1 MDLLP
6 NFSIE
11 TWTLI
16 ALVITLITVYGYAPY
31 GFFKKVGIPGPK
43 PWPFIGTFLNYR
55 RGIHHFDEECY
66 KKYGKVWGLYD
77 GRQPLMCIMDTG
89 MIKTVLVKEC
99 YSNFTNRRDLGVNG
113 PLSDAVSVAEDEQW
127 KRIRGILSPSFTS
140 GRLKEMYTIMLQHS
154 KNLLNFLNKKVEADE
169 VIDVKDLFGPYSMD
183 VVTST
188 AFSVDIDSI
197 NNPSDPFVANI
208 KEMTQFSFLNPLV
221 VLTVL
226 FPFLV
231 PIFKKMNVSTFP
243 AHVID
248 FFYNFLRQIKSDR
261 NKDKKNSRVDFMQ
274 LMVNAQMQEDN
285 EEGSSQKG
293 LTDNE
298 ILAQA
303 MIFIFGGY
311 ETTSSSLGFLAYNL
325 ATNPKIQ
332 KKLQEEI
339 DKTFPGKVRPNYDDL
354 MQLEYLDMVVNESMR
369 VFPILSRLERMT
381 KTSVE
386 INGFTIPKGTVV
398 AIPVYVLQHDK
409 AYWPEPEAFKP
420 ERFSKENKDNVDP
433 YAYLPFGAGPRNC
446 IGNRFALV
454 SMKLVIAE
462 ILQHYSFV
470 PCKETDIPMVLNTE
484 GLVAPKNPIKLKLK
498 PRAVSS

>member
-43 PWPFIGTFLNYR
+43 PWPFIGTFLNYKK
-55 RGIHHFDEECY
+55 GVHHFDEECY

-113 PLSDAVSVAEDEQW
+113 PLSDAVSIAEDEQW
-127 KRIRGILSPSFTS
+127 KRIRSILSPSFTS

-197 NNPSDPFVANI
+197 NHPSDPFVANI

-243 AHVID
+243 ARVLD

-261 NKDKKNSRVDFMQ
+261 NKDKKKSRVDFMQ
-274 LMVNAQMQEDN
+274 LMVNAQMQEGN

-303 MIFIFGGY
+303 MIFIFAGY

-339 DKTFPGKVRPNYDDL
+339 DKTFPGKVPPNYDDL

-454 SMKLVIAE
+454 LMKLAIAE